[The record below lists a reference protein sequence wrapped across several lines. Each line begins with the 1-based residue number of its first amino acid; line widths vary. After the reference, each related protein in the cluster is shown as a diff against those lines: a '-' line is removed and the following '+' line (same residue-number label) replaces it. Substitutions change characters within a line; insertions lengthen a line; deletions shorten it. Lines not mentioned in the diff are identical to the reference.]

1 MAYFDLATL
10 QAIWYVIFLLAMFA
24 YAALDGFDIG
34 VGCLLPFVKKDK
46 ERRIFL
52 NAIGPVWDGNS
63 LWVIICA
70 GALFAGFPSAF
81 SLLFSSLYTPMMLL
95 VFGFMLRPAAIE
107 FRSKVTNLRWHKV
120 WDTTFAVA
128 SYMIA
133 LGLGVTLA
141 NLIIGLPVNNMGLF
155 EGSLFHLFT
164 PYSLTAGIYIT
175 LLLMVHGGLYLNMK
189 TEGMLQERVQK
200 ILYNILTL
208 FIAFWA
214 IITHLTLVFAPNVG
228 DIIRSANFFFVNEL
242 IAITGLVAIVT
253 NLRKGNEGRAFLSS
267 FIFIAS
273 QVANFALGTFP
284 YIVRSTLTESAS
296 MTIYNSS
303 ASELTMHILF
313 GIALLG
319 IPLII
324 FYGIYTYR
332 VFRGKVTLDSMS
344 Y

>member
-1 MAYFDLATL
+1 MDYFDLKTL
-10 QAIWYVIFLLAMFA
+10 QVMWYAVFLASMFA
-24 YAALDGFDIG
+24 YAVLDGFDIG

-63 LWVIICA
+63 LWVIITSGC
-70 GALFAGFPSAF
+70 LFAGFPSAF
-81 SLLFSSLYTPMMLL
+81 ALLFSTLYTPMMLL
-95 VFGFMLRPAAIE
+95 VFGFVLRPAAIE

-120 WDTTFAVA
+120 WDAAFSIA

-133 LGLGVTLA
+133 FGLGITLA
-141 NLIIGLPVNNMGLF
+141 NLISGLPINTMGIY
-155 EGSLFHLFT
+155 EGSLLDLIT
-164 PYSLTAGIYIT
+164 LYSVTVGIYIT

-200 ILYNILTL
+200 ILYNLLTL
-208 FIAFWA
+208 FVAFWA
-214 IITHLTLVFAPNVG
+214 IITHMTLVFAPNVA
-228 DIIRSANFFFVNEL
+228 DIIRSSNLFFINE
-242 IAITGLVAIVT
+242 IVAICGLAAIVT
-253 NLRKGNEGRAFLSS
+253 NLRKGNAGRAFLSS

-284 YIVRSTLTESAS
+284 YIVRSTLTDSAS

-303 ASELTMHILF
+303 ASDLTMHILL

-319 IPLII
+319 IPLIV
-324 FYGIYTYR
+324 FYGLYTYR